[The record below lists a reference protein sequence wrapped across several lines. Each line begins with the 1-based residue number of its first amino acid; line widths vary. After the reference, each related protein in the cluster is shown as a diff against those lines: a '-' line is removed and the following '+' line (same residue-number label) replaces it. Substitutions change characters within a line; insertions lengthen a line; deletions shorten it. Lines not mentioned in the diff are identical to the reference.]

1 VGQFEE
7 INISEDRKQKA
18 KDLQDKLMAQRKIQI
33 AKEADDRKKEL
44 EAFKNRDQPEDKQDR
59 IKKGL

>member
-1 VGQFEE
+1 MGQFEE